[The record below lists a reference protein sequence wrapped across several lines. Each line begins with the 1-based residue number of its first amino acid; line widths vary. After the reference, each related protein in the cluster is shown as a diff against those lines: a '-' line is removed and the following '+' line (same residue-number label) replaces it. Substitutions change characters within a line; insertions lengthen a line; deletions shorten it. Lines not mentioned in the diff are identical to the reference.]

1 MAGVDAAVTA
11 TLSDD
16 QVSAFLRGNPDFLQR
31 HPELALCLASPARDA
46 GGDRV
51 SDLQQF
57 MNERLRRELDELRG
71 CTEHLIG
78 TQRSNMSLQTR
89 THQAVLAVL
98 ACRSMDELVQVLGDV
113 AQLFEV
119 DVVTLC
125 LETADEVIPDLA
137 TAGVMRLPRGSCAEV
152 LGERD
157 VLLHGS
163 ASGDAAVFG
172 SAAPLVRSYAL
183 ARLQPGE
190 RRPGGLLALG
200 SRDEHC
206 FHAGQGTELL
216 SFFTRVVE
224 YAVQR
229 WIA

>member
-1 MAGVDAAVTA
+1 MAGAETAA
-11 TLSDD
+11 LSDA

-31 HPELALCLASPARDA
+31 HPELALCLAPPARE
-46 GGDRV
+46 GSDRV

-57 MNERLRRELDELRG
+57 MNERLRRELEELRG
-71 CTEHLIG
+71 CAEHLIG
-78 TQRSNMSLQTR
+78 TQRTNMSLQTR
-89 THQAVLAVL
+89 THEAVLAVL
-98 ACRSMDELVQVLGDV
+98 ASQSMAELVQVLADL
-113 AQLFEV
+113 AELFEV
-119 DVVTLC
+119 DVISLC

-137 TAGVMRLPRGSCAEV
+137 TPGVMRLPRGCCAEL
-152 LGERD
+152 LGERE

-172 SAAPLVRSYAL
+172 SAALLVRSYAL
-183 ARLQPGE
+183 SRLQPGE
-190 RRPGGLLALG
+190 RRPAGLLALG

-206 FHAGQGTELL
+206 FHTGQGTELL